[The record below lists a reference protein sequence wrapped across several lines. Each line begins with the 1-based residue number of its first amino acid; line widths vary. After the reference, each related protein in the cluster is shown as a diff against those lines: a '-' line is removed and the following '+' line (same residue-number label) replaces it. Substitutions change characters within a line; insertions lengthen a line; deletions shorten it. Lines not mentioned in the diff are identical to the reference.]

1 MNSQLQQNLEI
12 KERKQEQ
19 ILIIKDIKQNEIA
32 RNTKETKKTNMNI
45 VNH

>member
-32 RNTKETKKTNMNI
+32 RITKETKKTNMNI